1 MGLRTSDT
9 SQSILP
15 LLLLGVPPTQHVI
28 HRRIFWHSPSSII
41 GKQFVDGDRQRDP
54 GAAFEIKVALAVLG
68 NEGRLFDNFAIVS
81 HVFAMA
87 SVHSTRSQNRI
98 KPDDMQPA
106 IPAPIDLFLPVTL
119 YIPPAPVSHAE
130 EVPTDFPTSTEYSV
144 AMSRI
149 DASQSYL
156 TPSMAATL
164 KALLSV
170 VHTHLSPLNTHS
182 LVQLV
187 ASPSTTDAK
196 LVELATTID
205 AGLKAFL
212 ARRGPTASASAAGV
226 SLAVDLPVVN
236 TQDQPI
242 TPTGGPSSKRFTSRL
257 IHTLPTRLPRLR
269 PT

>member
-1 MGLRTSDT
+1 
-9 SQSILP
+9 
-15 LLLLGVPPTQHVI
+15 
-28 HRRIFWHSPSSII
+28 
-41 GKQFVDGDRQRDP
+41 
-54 GAAFEIKVALAVLG
+54 
-68 NEGRLFDNFAIVS
+68 
-81 HVFAMA
+81 MA

-119 YIPPAPVSHAE
+119 YIPPAPVSHVE
-130 EVPTDFPTSTEYSV
+130 EVPTDLPTSTEYSV

-170 VHTHLSPLNTHS
+170 VHPHLSPLNTHS

-187 ASPSTTDAK
+187 ASASTTDAK

-212 ARRGPTASASAAGV
+212 ARRGPTASASVAGV
-226 SLAVDLPVVN
+226 SPAVDPPVVN

-242 TPTGGPSSKRFTSRL
+242 TPTGGPSLVPSPSASRVASSTRSQRVYRGCVQRDRRICQL
-257 IHTLPTRLPRLR
+257 TNQADSGVMSHTIPFSEGHRLLEPRR
-269 PT
+269 AIPW